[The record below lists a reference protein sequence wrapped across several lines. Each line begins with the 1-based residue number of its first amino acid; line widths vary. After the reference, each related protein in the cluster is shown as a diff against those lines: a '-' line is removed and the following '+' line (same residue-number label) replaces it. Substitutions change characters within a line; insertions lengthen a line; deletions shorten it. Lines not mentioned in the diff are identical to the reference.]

1 MSYDYCFFFQLT
13 ISCTAIHF
21 GKTRPFFAAGTG
33 NDMKKWWFNWNLS
46 WVHHYVAKD
55 ISSWAIVYF
64 KVVTV
69 MWKML
74 ILKLLRVLARS
85 PINPWNIEQVPLALN
100 WNNNIPFN
108 LSGDSKLELCLSWA
122 YLNAK
127 IVSSGYPDDE
137 EKSISL
143 KTCTRLFHN
152 NM

>member
-1 MSYDYCFFFQLT
+1 MKDANFK
-13 ISCTAIHF
+13 IIKGI
-21 GKTRPFFAAGTG
+21 GKITNKSLKYWT
-33 NDMKKWWFNWNLS
+33 
-46 WVHHYVAKD
+46 
-55 ISSWAIVYF
+55 SS
-64 KVVTV
+64 
-69 MWKML
+69 
-74 ILKLLRVLARS
+74 
-85 PINPWNIEQVPLALN
+85 LALN

-152 NM
+152 NT